1 MEVEEL
7 VETRGE
13 HGAIHSGVL
22 RVALLLCLQEKVG
35 AVVLGAI
42 KNVSEWSWYFC
53 YYEYR

>member
-1 MEVEEL
+1 MEVQEL